1 MRDKWTVIHDD
12 AKAEQ
17 ERKICYY
24 CKRFWLCR
32 VDASFACSGRLPQV
46 DVLSFLMRKIK
57 PTDTCKSFVL
67 HKVYQRQSKQI

>member
-24 CKRFWLCR
+24 CKRFFLCR
-32 VDASFACSGRLPQV
+32 KSTSMVCSGRLPHIEA
-46 DVLSFLMRKIK
+46 LSFLMRKIK
-57 PTDTCKSFVL
+57 PTDTCKSFIL
-67 HKVYQRQSKQI
+67 HRVYQRQSKQI